1 MKRIIILSLLA
12 IFAITSCK
20 NDTAKSEKSQRFQK
34 VTTRDVSITPENAYN
49 DIFIDTSEV
58 TNFLLTDSAD
68 ADLTDRIRSFYNQRN
83 YEFAWFASD
92 GLTEQAKSFWNL
104 VTYQKDTSLS
114 DKGLSKKMRALFQDD
129 STGINPKDNS
139 IIKTEL
145 MLTEYFMQAMLKNYD
160 KGTFKRKDL
169 ENIIPRTK
177 GDVIALADSFSRKK
191 GTNTEYEDANV
202 SYKNLKNQ
210 LPRFLEIVKKG
221 GWQTIVANKKLYK
234 IKDTGVVIGA
244 IKKRLMITGE
254 LANTD
259 TSLVFDEALVEAVK
273 IYQTR
278 VGIKPDGTVSQ
289 KLIELLNIP
298 AQKRLSQ
305 ILINLDRMRWLQKLK
320 VVI

>member
-1 MKRIIILSLLA
+1 MKKIFTLSLII

-20 NDTAKSEKSQRFQK
+20 NDKSKSEKSIK
-34 VTTRDVSITPENAYN
+34 VATRDLSITVKNAYN

-58 TNFLLTDSAD
+58 NNFLLTDSAN

-160 KGTFKRKDL
+160 KGT
-169 ENIIPRTK
+169 
-177 GDVIALADSFSRKK
+177 
-191 GTNTEYEDANV
+191 
-202 SYKNLKNQ
+202 LK
-210 LPRFLEIVKKG
+210 E
-221 GWQTIVANKKLYK
+221 K
-234 IKDTGVVIGA
+234 I
-244 IKKRLMITGE
+244 
-254 LANTD
+254 
-259 TSLVFDEALVEAVK
+259 
-273 IYQTR
+273 
-278 VGIKPDGTVSQ
+278 
-289 KLIELLNIP
+289 
-298 AQKRLSQ
+298 
-305 ILINLDRMRWLQKLK
+305 
-320 VVI
+320 